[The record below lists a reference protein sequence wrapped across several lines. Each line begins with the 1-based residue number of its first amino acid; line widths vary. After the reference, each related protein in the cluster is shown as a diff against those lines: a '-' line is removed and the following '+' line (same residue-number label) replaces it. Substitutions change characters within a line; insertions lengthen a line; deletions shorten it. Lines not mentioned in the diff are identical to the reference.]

1 MHRFPILKGI
11 SGDQK
16 VAKVLGV
23 GLDKRQIIVLVGA
36 LFAFWLLYKQLSRL
50 LPMTTAQ
57 AFVAF
62 APLALLAIVVA
73 FVTHDGRHV
82 DWWVLK
88 KTENRMK
95 PRILKWIKKH
105 PGGKN
110 KKTLRESI
118 QEALP
123 SERILWEMLR
133 TDDGRYLIAF
143 EARPVSL
150 SLAGDTERE
159 RIWAAMAQLYNRID
173 FPIIEMTR
181 SREGNVKS
189 YTRSLRA
196 HVKRHVSDEEGELAA
211 YARGHLD
218 FLEDL
223 VRMYN
228 VYERRGY
235 IILPYTPSARERG
248 GARSRRATKKKHR
261 SRKDASASGGLLRSL
276 GLKPSV
282 KDAEFDQDEAE
293 HAYRVLAS
301 RAETVIGAFAPSGEP
316 EPILAN

>member
-1 MHRFPILKGI
+1 M
-11 SGDQK
+11 SADQK
-16 VAKVLGV
+16 VAKILGV
-23 GLDKRQIIVLVGA
+23 ALDKRQIVVLVGA

-95 PRILKWIKKH
+95 PRVLKWIKKH

-159 RIWAAMAQLYNRID
+159 RIWAAMAQLYNRIH

-189 YTRSLRA
+189 YTRSLRD

-248 GARSRRATKKKHR
+248 GARTRPARSRRATKKRHR
-261 SRKDASASGGLLRSL
+261 SRKDASAS
-276 GLKPSV
+276 
-282 KDAEFDQDEAE
+282 
-293 HAYRVLAS
+293 
-301 RAETVIGAFAPSGEP
+301 
-316 EPILAN
+316 

>member
-95 PRILKWIKKH
+95 PRVLKWIKKR

-110 KKTLRESI
+110 KKPLGSRYRRPCR
-118 QEALP
+118 P
-123 SERILWEMLR
+123 SASSGRCCAPT
-133 TDDGRYLIAF
+133 TDATSS
-143 EARPVSL
+143 PS
-150 SLAGDTERE
+150 
-159 RIWAAMAQLYNRID
+159 
-173 FPIIEMTR
+173 
-181 SREGNVKS
+181 
-189 YTRSLRA
+189 
-196 HVKRHVSDEEGELAA
+196 RHV
-211 YARGHLD
+211 
-218 FLEDL
+218 
-223 VRMYN
+223 
-228 VYERRGY
+228 
-235 IILPYTPSARERG
+235 PS
-248 GARSRRATKKKHR
+248 
-261 SRKDASASGGLLRSL
+261 
-276 GLKPSV
+276 P
-282 KDAEFDQDEAE
+282 
-293 HAYRVLAS
+293 
-301 RAETVIGAFAPSGEP
+301 
-316 EPILAN
+316 